1 MKVTNAKLSDIS
13 RLEEI
18 ARDCY
23 KKMEFKGEYDSE
35 FFKLSLQKQME
46 NDNYIILKCT
56 ENNLIIGG
64 LFALVMPEVYSPN
77 TSVIYQY
84 AMQADVKLNKV
95 KQGRVILKLIRE
107 LEKIAVDI
115 DVHEIC
121 FNIDCKFDLSQ
132 HFSRHGYKLTEKKL
146 TRRLK

>member
-1 MKVTNAKLSDIS
+1 MKVTNAGLSDIS

-64 LFALVMPEVYSPN
+64 LFALIMPEVYSPN

-84 AMQADVKLNKV
+84 AMQADLKLNKV
-95 KQGRVILKLIRE
+95 KQGRVILKLIGE

-115 DVHEIC
+115 DVNEIC